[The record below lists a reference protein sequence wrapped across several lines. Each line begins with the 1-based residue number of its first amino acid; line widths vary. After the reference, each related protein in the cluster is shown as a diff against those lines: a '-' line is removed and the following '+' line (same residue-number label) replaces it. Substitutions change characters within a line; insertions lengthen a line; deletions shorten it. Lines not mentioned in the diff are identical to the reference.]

1 MKSLVI
7 ALAAAVTVALA
18 AHAGAQHNG
27 HDHAMHKSLT
37 GSTSA
42 ASAPQTTTSTR
53 PACRK
58 GAFLDPMATI
68 NASVRASQHLLKAG
82 AVKVDVALAELD
94 SILGIAIGQASV
106 EYECVRGSLTLGYDK
121 NFADTAQRAWQHAQ
135 QRKLAPVFVAQA
147 KALHTEILMTGATSL
162 PKK

>member
-7 ALAAAVTVALA
+7 ALTAALA
-18 AHAGAQHNG
+18 AQADAQHNS
-27 HDHAMHKSLT
+27 HDHAAHKNQ
-37 GSTSA
+37 A
-42 ASAPQTTTSTR
+42 ALISVAPVAPPALLER

-82 AVKVDVALAELD
+82 AAKLDVALAELD
-94 SILGIAIGQASV
+94 SILGIAIGQASA
-106 EYECVRGSLTLGYDK
+106 EYECVRGSLKLGYDK

-135 QRKLAPVFVAQA
+135 QRKLSPASITQA
-147 KALHTEILMTGATSL
+147 KALQAEILKTGATAL
-162 PKK
+162 LKK

>member
-7 ALAAAVTVALA
+7 ALTAALA
-18 AHAGAQHNG
+18 AQADAQHNS
-27 HDHAMHKSLT
+27 HDHAAHKNQAVLISV
-37 GSTSA
+37 
-42 ASAPQTTTSTR
+42 APVAPPALLER

-82 AVKVDVALAELD
+82 AAKLDVALAELD
-94 SILGIAIGQASV
+94 SILGIAIGQASA
-106 EYECVRGSLTLGYDK
+106 EYECVRGSLKLGYDK

-135 QRKLAPVFVAQA
+135 QRKLSPASITQA
-147 KALHTEILMTGATSL
+147 KALQAEILKTGATAL
-162 PKK
+162 LKK